1 MVNVSSIL
9 YRVRAYPALAN
20 CQLIEGIEIKSPL
33 KLQPQM
39 TRRSRQP
46 VAPLHRCVLPS
57 PREGET
63 RAGKRRHCEA
73 GMGAGT
79 ALGLRRLLH
88 RLHRQW
94 EKVPGKTACCSVA
107 GRGKK
112 RQSAGRGKQQSCQL
126 LLQRCSC
133 SKMACHGLL
142 TSPSPSTSPLA
153 ACCCSLLVQHFPI
166 SHCDCSAGGRGRRRI
181 AYCNFSHD
189 YVALT
194 LAYATSSAM
203 QCSTEWKL

>member
-1 MVNVSSIL
+1 MYPVQNASIP
-9 YRVRAYPALAN
+9 RAS
-20 CQLIEGIEIKSPL
+20 QLIEGIEIKSPL

-46 VAPLHRCVLPS
+46 VAPLRVAVAERGRDQSWEEEASRGWDGSWDCTGAAAITSSAASAV
-57 PREGET
+57 RESARKNCMLQCG
-63 RAGKRRHCEA
+63 
-73 GMGAGT
+73 
-79 ALGLRRLLH
+79 
-88 RLHRQW
+88 RQRW
-94 EKVPGKTACCSVA
+94 
-107 GRGKK
+107 
-112 RQSAGRGKQQSCQL
+112 QSAGRGKRQSCQL

-142 TSPSPSTSPLA
+142 TSPLA